1 MTVETFEI
9 RKRALYE
16 GGQPFGD
23 TGPYE
28 RLDVLVHFAVDP
40 GNKLNAGI
48 ADLELAGRGADGLV
62 RFEADLVL
70 LKPVDPAKGNGGLYS
85 SVVNRGR
92 TALLPFSFP
101 PPGMDLTPTERV
113 EPGDGMLLRQG
124 FTVAL
129 CGWQWDVLR
138 SPSRLGLSAPV
149 ALDGEG
155 APVTTEVTVQF
166 QPLTARHSEYLGH
179 WPVHASFNDQQMHEA
194 YAAEHL
200 DDPDAV
206 LTVSGHH
213 GGPRETIPR
222 NQWRFARRDG
232 SGHEAPNAKWI
243 TLDGGFEIGRVYE
256 LSYRAAACPVA
267 GVGLLSIRDIASF
280 LRHDASA
287 ANPCAGTV
295 RRAIVHGVS
304 QTGRVL
310 REFVRVGCN
319 VDEAGRQVFDGVFS
333 QVSGART
340 GEFNFRGAQPS
351 VQYVQGPAFEPPYA
365 YVPTSETNATL
376 LDAQR
381 ARGGVPKI
389 FEVNTGNE
397 YWRSDAF
404 LVHGDPAT
412 GADLVQ
418 PDHVRVYMLAGCQHG
433 AGMPQLSDRPF
444 LNQEQRTANLL
455 NMLNQTALLRSALLN
470 LDAWI
475 DGRAAPPA
483 SAVPLSADRTAVPVE
498 DVTSLLRTIPG
509 AATPDLALFASR
521 SPASGKALVSA
532 VDSDGN
538 EVAGVRLPEVAV
550 PVATYAGWNVRHPD
564 IGGVGQITDMVGS
577 TIPFPRTALERSAS
591 GDPRPSIEERYGDR
605 SHYLE
610 LVRTAAGALVA
621 DRWLLPED
629 LDRSVAN
636 AGRLYD
642 RVMEAPPRTA

>member
-9 RKRALYE
+9 RKRGPYE
-16 GGQPFGD
+16 GGQSFGD
-23 TGPYE
+23 TGAYE
-28 RLDVLVHFAVDP
+28 RVDVLVHFAVDP
-40 GNKLNAGI
+40 GNKLNDGI
-48 ADLELAGRGADGLV
+48 ADLDIAERGPDGLV

-70 LKPVDPAKGNGGLYS
+70 LKPIDPARGNGGLYS

-92 TALLPFSFP
+92 SALLPFSFP
-101 PPGMDLTPTERV
+101 PAGMDLTPTERV
-113 EPGDGMLLRQG
+113 EPGDGLLLRQG

-138 SPSRLGLSAPV
+138 STSRLGLSAPV
-149 ALDGEG
+149 AVDTDGALRT
-155 APVTTEVTVQF
+155 APVTVQF

-194 YAAEHL
+194 YAAADL
-200 DDPDAV
+200 DDPGGV

-213 GGPRETIPR
+213 GGTRTTIPR
-222 NQWRFARRDG
+222 QHWRFARRDG
-232 SGHEAPNAKWI
+232 SGHETANAKWI
-243 TLDGGFEIGRVYE
+243 TLDGEFEIGRVYE
-256 LSYRAAACPVA
+256 LSYRAAACPVT

-280 LRHDASA
+280 LRYDASD
-287 ANPCAGTV
+287 ANPCAGTL
-295 RRAIVHGVS
+295 RRAVVHGVS
-304 QTGRVL
+304 QTGRFL

-333 QVSGART
+333 QVSGARR

-351 VQYVQGPAFEPPYA
+351 VQYVQGPAYDPPFA
-365 YVPTSETNATL
+365 YVPSSSSEATL

-381 ARGGVPKI
+381 GRGGAPKI

-412 GADLVQ
+412 GHDLAP
-418 PDHVRVYMLAGCQHG
+418 PDDVRVYMLAGCQHG

-444 LNQEQRTANLL
+444 LNPEQRTANLL
-455 NMLNQTALLRSALLN
+455 NMLNQTPLLRAALIN
-470 LDAWI
+470 LDGWV
-475 DGRAAPPA
+475 DGRSEPPT
-483 SAVPLSADRTAVPVE
+483 SAVPTYEDCTAVLVE
-498 DVTSLLRTIPG
+498 EVTTRLGTIPG
-509 AATPDLALFASR
+509 AVTPDLALFSSR
-521 SPASGKALVSA
+521 SSAAGKALVSA

-538 EVAGVRLPEVAV
+538 EVAGIRLPEVAV

-577 TIPFPRTALERSAS
+577 TIPFPRTAAERAAS

-605 SHYLE
+605 SQYLE
-610 LVRTAAGALVA
+610 LVRKAAEALI
-621 DRWLLPED
+621 DQRWMLAED
-629 LDRSVAN
+629 VERSVAN

-642 RVMEAPPRTA
+642 RVMEAPPRNA